1 MADWGSPVSGSQ
13 WSMSAGGPLVVPGSS
28 ANTKGN
34 WVTLATLGRSGLL
47 TVAPGWGQ
55 NTTSHRR
62 MYFDLAIE
70 SGNEKTF
77 IENMMF
83 AYSQVGTN
91 ASRAHV
97 CEVTIPITLPEG
109 AVVRA
114 RAQSSLGSFP
124 GAYLSLTSAYN
135 CPSSWTGSSVDTY
148 GAVPASTFGTTI
160 TASNTSFVFGAYSEI
175 TASCNRMEC
184 FFVALTSQFS
194 QTAHA
199 DQDGWWQL
207 AVGPTGSEQIIASG
221 TVQAGTA
228 TQLTAPQWFGPFY
241 QPIAEGQRLS
251 ARLSR
256 QWDSSSQRS
265 LGMIVYG
272 VR

>member
-13 WSMSAGGPLVVPGSS
+13 WSPQAFGPLVVPGSS
-28 ANTKGN
+28 ANTKGS
-34 WVTLATLGRSGLL
+34 WVTLATLERSGLL

-83 AYSQVGTN
+83 AYSQVG
-91 ASRAHV
+91 ASASLAHV

-148 GAVPASTFGTTI
+148 GAVPSSTFGTTI

-184 FFVALTSQFS
+184 FFVALTSQLA
-194 QTAHA
+194 QIGHI
-199 DQDGWWQL
+199 DQDGGWQL
-207 AVGPTGSEQIIASG
+207 AVGDVGNEQIIASG
-221 TVQAGTA
+221 TVQVGTA

-251 ARLSR
+251 ARLWR
-256 QWDSSSQRS
+256 QHDSASQRS